1 MYPLHHQQCNC
12 IFTLWFIIQCLIWLY
27 HKCFGSSM
35 YIYRQYFINPGT
47 SFTNYLSGGHRV
59 MSLQFTLMYRMYS
72 KILKEDRDRNES
84 CFQSIKCFK
93 TWKGNTISF
102 LYLAQEH
109 VCEFFQQAACKYM
122 EIFTYMHM
130 TYVYIYHNQ
139 IHNRYKLTWFLEHH
153 CSFKPFLAWRLARPM
168 AAKSEAILGE
178 NISCSTGKACE
189 IQGKLDLTFKNFG
202 KNL

>member
-122 EIFTYMHM
+122 VYLHICTWHM
-130 TYVYIYHNQ
+130 YTSIIIKYTTDTNWHD
-139 IHNRYKLTWFLEHH
+139 FL
-153 CSFKPFLAWRLARPM
+153 KPFLAWRLARPM
-168 AAKSEAILGE
+168 AAKSEAILGPA
-178 NISCSTGKACE
+178 GKAC
-189 IQGKLDLTFKNFG
+189 DFFG
-202 KNL
+202 EVGFDF